1 MRPRQNEEIDGRLDS
16 WRGMV
21 LEWREWYVAAGWLG
35 DEKLEGEGGEF
46 YSSLAIF
53 LQIFLQKDF
62 LQNLHRLSEFLNDS
76 IVRIERNDISF
87 RTSDVRLNYELRG
100 KY

>member
-1 MRPRQNEEIDGRLDS
+1 MG
-16 WRGMV
+16 
-21 LEWREWYVAAGWLG
+21 
-35 DEKLEGEGGEF
+35 EKLEGEGGEF

-76 IVRIERNDISF
+76 IVRVERNDISF
-87 RTSDVRLNYELRG
+87 RTSDVRLNCELRG

>member
-1 MRPRQNEEIDGRLDS
+1 MG
-16 WRGMV
+16 
-21 LEWREWYVAAGWLG
+21 
-35 DEKLEGEGGEF
+35 EKLEREGGEF

>member
-1 MRPRQNEEIDGRLDS
+1 MG
-16 WRGMV
+16 
-21 LEWREWYVAAGWLG
+21 
-35 DEKLEGEGGEF
+35 EKLEGEGGEF

>member
-1 MRPRQNEEIDGRLDS
+1 MG
-16 WRGMV
+16 
-21 LEWREWYVAAGWLG
+21 
-35 DEKLEGEGGEF
+35 EKLEGEGEEF